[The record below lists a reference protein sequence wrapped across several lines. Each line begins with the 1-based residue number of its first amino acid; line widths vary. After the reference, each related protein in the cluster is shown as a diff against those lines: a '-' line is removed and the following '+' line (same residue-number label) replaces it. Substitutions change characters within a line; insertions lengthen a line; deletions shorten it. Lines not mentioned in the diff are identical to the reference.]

1 MFRFLLRPRWIAFA
15 LFAMLLAAL
24 FVRLG
29 FWQLDRL
36 QGRRYYNHRF
46 EQGMAA
52 SPEPVET
59 LVDNA
64 DGADLLYRNASA
76 TGRYDP
82 AHEVILYGRTQDG
95 TPGNHVLTPL
105 ILGDGRAVLV
115 DRGWVP
121 IADDTPPV
129 AGAAPPSGTVAVTGL
144 LAPSE
149 PGGAPGGG
157 ATTTF
162 TRVDLRRIGSQLPY
176 ELLPDYLQLQRQ
188 SPPQPGRLPIHPPPP
203 VLDDG
208 PHLSYAIQWFAFA
221 TIAFFGFFLL
231 VAREARSER
240 AVSDVSPDVH
250 PADTSG
256 AI

>member
-1 MFRFLLRPRWIAFA
+1 MYRFLVRPRWIAFG
-15 LFAMLLAAL
+15 LFAMLLAGL

-36 QGRRYYNHRF
+36 HGRRFYNQRF

-52 SPEPVET
+52 SPRPVED
-59 LVDNA
+59 LVAGVTAA
-64 DGADLLYRNASA
+64 DSLLYRSASA
-76 TGRYDP
+76 RGRYDP
-82 AHEVILYGRTQDG
+82 AHEVILYGRTQDDS
-95 TPGNHVLTPL
+95 PGNHVLTPL
-105 ILGDGRAVLV
+105 ILDDGRAVLV

-121 IADDTPPV
+121 IADDAPPV
-129 AGAAPPSGTVAVTGL
+129 TDAAPPRGVVTVTGL

-149 PGGAPGGG
+149 PGGAPGEG

-176 ELLPDYLQLQRQ
+176 PLLPYYLQLHHQTPAQ
-188 SPPQPGRLPIHPPPP
+188 VGHLPVPPPSP

-208 PHLSYAIQWFAFA
+208 PHLSYALQWFAFA

-231 VAREARSER
+231 VAREARSDL
-240 AVSDVSPDVH
+240 APSKVH
-250 PADTSG
+250 PEDASS
-256 AI
+256 AP